1 MLWGPT
7 WLECRWMWPC
17 DIMGHSS
24 SFLCLLQQGHIIE
37 VSNPSCFILCYGS
50 GLLPNY
56 TPGNHATLPPV
67 HQSHPKP
74 KHHTH
79 PLTLNANAY
88 FFICKLHTK
97 DNNVFDGQD
106 ESVSVCMYRCA
117 WSQGADNGVLH
128 TLINWKLMNFSR
140 YNTWKMTE
148 FQLEKLLQFSHKI
161 TEIQP

>member
-1 MLWGPT
+1 
-7 WLECRWMWPC
+7 
-17 DIMGHSS
+17 MGHSS

-37 VSNPSCFILCYGS
+37 VSNPYSFILCYGS
-50 GLLPNY
+50 GPLPNY
-56 TPGNHATLPPV
+56 TPRNHATLPPV

-79 PLTLNANAY
+79 PSTLNANAY

-117 WSQGADNGVLH
+117 WSQGADGGVLH
-128 TLINWKLMNFSR
+128 SAVLVLVFLKSNNTLPKL
-140 YNTWKMTE
+140 Y
-148 FQLEKLLQFSHKI
+148 I
-161 TEIQP
+161 V